1 MSPFHFTI
9 WIFHSIDEIKRYAD
23 RVVHNNCSTPT
34 RHSPFFRILHF
45 RDRSGRMVGSMF
57 SGDSR
62 TSSASDDLPGG
73 SKCQGWMPVKGCPI
87 LSGASHC
94 KSSATSE
101 TIGRK
106 GSEETAVDLVH
117 CSTPVTSRHVINK
130 SKRQW
135 RKIEWAANW
144 TGWYYK

>member
-1 MSPFHFTI
+1 MFNESFSI
-9 WIFHSIDEIKRYAD
+9 IHSIDEIKRYAD

-34 RHSPFFRILHF
+34 SHSPFFRILHF

-73 SKCQGWMPVKGCPI
+73 AKCQGWMPVKGCPI
-87 LSGASHC
+87 LSGSSHS

-101 TIGRK
+101 KIGRK
-106 GSEETAVDLVH
+106 GSEITCIKKQQSI
-117 CSTPVTSRHVINK
+117 CSIRDHVP
-130 SKRQW
+130 RL
-135 RKIEWAANW
+135 
-144 TGWYYK
+144 